1 MFQKFHHYKDDLFL
15 LYFKIALLIVLTIKR
30 VLFINA
36 NKFNFSRARNEMKEY
51 ESVNLNCQTQLSS
64 DLMRNIQYIE
74 IRNPRKVLDLLS
86 VERAFRYDAY
96 SLKNCT
102 IRPDAIFDWT

>member
-1 MFQKFHHYKDDLFL
+1 M
-15 LYFKIALLIVLTIKR
+15 T
-30 VLFINA
+30 
-36 NKFNFSRARNEMKEY
+36 
-51 ESVNLNCQTQLSS
+51 SVRSLETSVYLNGQTQLSS